1 MSLDDDTL
9 ENWADRGQMALPRFP
24 DRIVHESHRLD
35 EGGMSL
41 AMPRERTAQ
50 RLRKMEPGTR
60 ISMVSVDL
68 KAKNAYQWAD

>member
-1 MSLDDDTL
+1 
-9 ENWADRGQMALPRFP
+9 MALPRFP

-50 RLRKMEPGTR
+50 RSRKMEPGTW
-60 ISMVSVDL
+60 ISMVLVDL